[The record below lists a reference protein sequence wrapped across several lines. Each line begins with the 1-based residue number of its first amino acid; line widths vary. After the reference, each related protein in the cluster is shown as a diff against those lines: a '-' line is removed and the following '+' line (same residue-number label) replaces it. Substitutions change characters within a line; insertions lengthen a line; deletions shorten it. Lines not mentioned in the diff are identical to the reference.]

1 MKTKHPTYRRRG
13 VLLIEVALSLLLVGM
28 LAGLTA
34 YTLAQFSRARGQY
47 TLREGAAWAAEGALQ
62 RFLAGAPLNSQP
74 LADLVPPEI
83 ALTVR
88 HEPGAG
94 DWAAMTRVCV
104 RATVSARHSRPIVEE
119 VCGYVAEPQ
128 P

>member
-1 MKTKHPTYRRRG
+1 MRIGHSPYHRRG

-47 TLREGAAWAAEGALQ
+47 TLRESAAWAAEGALQ

-74 LADLVPPEI
+74 PADLIPPGIEL
-83 ALTVR
+83 AVR

-94 DWAAMTRVCV
+94 EWAAMTRVCV
-104 RATVSARHSRPIVEE
+104 TATVSSRHRRPIVEE